1 MKPTLTSR
9 PTPALFGA
17 TVDLNTTSR
26 ELTELLDE
34 VDTLLTRL
42 TDAESTWSRWL
53 TGVAPEHRSSAR
65 NMLHYWAIRQYD
77 LRDLQDTTRFPR
89 AVVVGSQRAARR
101 GHVALG

>member
-53 TGVAPEHRSSAR
+53 IGVAPEHRSSAR
-65 NMLHYWAIRQYD
+65 NMVHYWAIRQFD
-77 LRDLQDTTRFPR
+77 LRELQATLASYGLSSLGRSEPHVRPR
-89 AVVVGSQRAARR
+89 CFG
-101 GHVALG
+101 